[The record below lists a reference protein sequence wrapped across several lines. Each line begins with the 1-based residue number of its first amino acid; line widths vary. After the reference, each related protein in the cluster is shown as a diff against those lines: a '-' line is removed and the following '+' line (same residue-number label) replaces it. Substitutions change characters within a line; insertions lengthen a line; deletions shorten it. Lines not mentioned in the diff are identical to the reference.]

1 MIRTRRKM
9 NIERKTTLTFD
20 CYGTLIDWESG
31 VWDGFQQLLQTNN
44 STLMRKN
51 CLEAFA
57 EIESTIQAQQP
68 DRLYPEVLQLTH
80 ELFAKRFAL
89 KTSPELDK
97 RFGNFVPFW
106 PAFPDSAD
114 MLRRLKAHFKLVILS
129 NVDKTSFAGSN
140 KRLGVDFDAIFTAD
154 DIGSYKP
161 NPKNFAYMLQNLDCE
176 KKDTLHVAQS
186 LFHDIKPATDAGLN
200 TVWIDRQGLANGGP
214 WGATAKIDMRPKADI
229 RFSSLQEF
237 TEFACKAK

>member
-1 MIRTRRKM
+1 M
-9 NIERKTTLTFD
+9 NIEGKTTLTFD

-31 VWDGFQQLLQTNN
+31 IWDGFQQLLQTNN
-44 STLMRKN
+44 STLMRKT

-57 EIESTIQAQQP
+57 EIESTIQARQP
-68 DRLYPEVLQLTH
+68 DMLYPEVLQLTH

-89 KTSPELDK
+89 ETSPELDK
-97 RFGNFVPFW
+97 RFGNFVPCW

-114 MLRRLKAHFKLVILS
+114 MLRRLKIDFKLVVLS
-129 NVDKTSFAGSN
+129 NVDRISFAGSN
-140 KRLGVDFDAIFTAD
+140 KQLGVNFDAIFTAEN
-154 DIGSYKP
+154 IGSYKP

-176 KKDTLHVAQS
+176 KKDILHVAQS

-200 TVWIDRQGLANGGP
+200 TVWIDRQGLANGGS
-214 WGATAKIDMRPKADI
+214 WGATAKIDKRPKADI

-237 TEFACKAK
+237 TEFACKAM